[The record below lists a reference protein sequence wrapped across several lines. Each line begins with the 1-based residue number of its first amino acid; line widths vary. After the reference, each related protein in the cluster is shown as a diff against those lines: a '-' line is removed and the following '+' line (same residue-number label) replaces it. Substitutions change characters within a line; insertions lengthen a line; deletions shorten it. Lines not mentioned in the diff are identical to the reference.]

1 VLDNHDMNRFLWMAG
16 GSLYRLKLAATIL
29 MTLPGMPVIYYGT
42 EVGLSQ
48 RYDGVIE
55 NAEARLP
62 MLWGGDQDQDLLAHF
77 QRLGRMRTESVA
89 LRRGSM
95 RTVLADHEVFVF
107 DRTAG
112 DESVTVA
119 LNFSDTPQSREVDG
133 VTIELGPLESE
144 VKRTGLVASQA

>member
-1 VLDNHDMNRFLWMAG
+1 
-16 GSLYRLKLAATIL
+16 
-29 MTLPGMPVIYYGT
+29 
-42 EVGLSQ
+42 
-48 RYDGVIE
+48 
-55 NAEARLP
+55 
-62 MLWGGDQDQDLLAHF
+62 
-77 QRLGRMRTESVA
+77 MRTESVA